1 MKNDLLYMQEQLNKS
16 LAILLR
22 TNGIRNFVLTGVGNS
37 ISAGYSRYED
47 TKPLLLRNEGI
58 EKEMLSRGIILN
70 RYNFSRAQNNC
81 EEHIVEWI
89 DCNYK
94 ESFINKMNQIDYSKG
109 PTSMETKTMDRKIMD
124 KIYPIVIEND
134 RGIQDILK
142 DNGPYTAN
150 IVVYNG
156 CTGSFFDNITR
167 SSKMPQKLIYGI
179 NRDIIQLYNIFT
191 NIQNY
196 NRIKACNTQVYIC
209 GVPNL
214 FGLHFSEIINKKIK
228 EVVKQYA
235 NVTYVNPVKSQVIR
249 KNSDSN
255 KFKLDI
261 HYSKEEYDQLNNNIL
276 NSIIEN
282 YSLNQ
287 ALINTDRKLYS
298 LRKEIELARPDL
310 LKKNSKIQK
319 YIMYILNE
327 EQKKLSSFEDKQIF
341 CVMVKEYLL
350 QRFPYDFSHLEKENI
365 VECIETKKMHMRY
378 DFDENEFLSKFK
390 KVSIK
395 NEEDELNDVLDKQR
409 QKEEENTKH
418 DFAIKNMFDG
428 EFTFSNSY
436 DNKTN
441 STIEKDSK
449 KEASSQTYVMKKDQI
464 IQDDI
469 GKPKQYF
476 RK

>member
-1 MKNDLLYMQEQLNKS
+1 MGKNLLYMQEQLNKK

-22 TNGIRNFVLTGVGNS
+22 EKGIRNFSFTGLGNS
-37 ISAGYSRYED
+37 ISAGYSRFDD

-70 RYNFSRAQNNC
+70 RYNFSRSQNNC
-81 EEHIVEWI
+81 EEHIAEWI

-94 ESFINKMNQIDYSKG
+94 ESYINKMNQIDYSKG
-109 PTSMETKTMDRKIMD
+109 PTSMQTKSMDRKIMD
-124 KIYPIVIEND
+124 KLYPIAITND
-134 RGIQDILK
+134 RGLQEILK

-156 CTGSFFDNITR
+156 CTGSFLDNITR
-167 SSKMPQKLIYGI
+167 NGKMSQKLFYGI
-179 NRDIIQLYNIFT
+179 DRDIIQLYNILT

-214 FGLHFSEIINKKIK
+214 FGLHFSELINKKIK
-228 EVVKQYA
+228 AVVKEYA
-235 NVTYVNPVKSQVIR
+235 NVTYVNPVKSKVIR
-249 KNSDSN
+249 KDSESN
-255 KFKLDI
+255 KMQLDI

-276 NSIIEN
+276 SSIITN

-319 YIMYILNE
+319 YITYILND
-327 EQKKLSSFEDKQIF
+327 EQRKLSSFEDKELF
-341 CVMVKEYLL
+341 CIMVKEYLL

-390 KVSIK
+390 DVSI
-395 NEEDELNDVLDKQR
+395 NREDEGLNDVLEKQR
-409 QKEEENTKH
+409 QKEEEKRKH
-418 DFAIKNMFDG
+418 DVLMKNMFAG
-428 EFTFSNSY
+428 EFTFA
-436 DNKTN
+436 
-441 STIEKDSK
+441 DSFDK
-449 KEASSQTYVMKKDQI
+449 ALENESSHEKEASSDTYVLKKDQI
-464 IQDDI
+464 IQDDVS
-469 GKPKQYF
+469 KPKQYF